1 MIFAMKVFS
10 ISSIVN
16 MHDEVTRACDNR
28 TFVLCSMKDG
38 TNEWILRESIV
49 ENDVALA
56 RRLLAMET
64 SRSWPKTEG
73 GRRKTLTSE
82 NGACAKKGDVLTA
95 NRRTNVHTMGTP
107 PTPTNADLARRVHA
121 LERLVEELEQNL
133 RRLTPLPV
141 ATPSVFPTHV
151 GNVQV
156 APYPVNTGYA
166 TLSTPF
172 GLSTPLT
179 QPPCDYDLECV
190 DLYDGLP
197 GDGGCAMART
207 SSCLSALL
215 ESIP

>member
-1 MIFAMKVFS
+1 MRVFP

-28 TFVLCSMKDG
+28 TFVLCSMKGG
-38 TNEWILRESIV
+38 TNEWMLRESIV
-49 ENDVALA
+49 DNDVELA
-56 RRLLAMET
+56 RRLLDMET
-64 SRSWPKTEG
+64 RRSWPKMEG

-95 NRRTNVHTMGTP
+95 NRRTNVHTMVPP
-107 PTPTNADLARRVHA
+107 PTPTNADLVRRVLA

-133 RRLTPLPV
+133 RRLTLLPV

-151 GNVQV
+151 GSAQI
-156 APYPVNTGYA
+156 APHPVDTGYA
-166 TLSTPF
+166 TLSAPL
-172 GLSTPLT
+172 GLSTLLT
-179 QPPCDYDLECV
+179 HPPCDEYLECV
-190 DLYDGLP
+190 DLPDGVT

-215 ESIP
+215 E